1 MKNID
6 PYEST
11 LNKTKKQQ
19 LLETEELV
27 ATELYNDDDANRIQ
41 FDQSGTQYE
50 FSGLN
55 GSN

>member
-27 ATELYNDDDANRIQ
+27 ATELYNDGDANRIQ